1 MNGLELNSVKTTVNT
16 LQSKKLVYQ
25 AANNSSLV
33 FISFDVKIVPSF
45 LDYLRGGWAIS
56 MVCAIDYTASNG
68 NPSSPTSLHYLGPD
82 NQYERAIYMVGGIL
96 EPYDLDKSFP
106 VFGFGGIPRHMGINA
121 VNHCFPLNGNPQ
133 SPEIFG
139 IEQIVMQYRATL
151 PNIGLGGPTL
161 FAPLLSQFLQY
172 VKGLGNSTVYNVMLL
187 LTDGIINDMPETIR
201 LIV

>member
-16 LQSKKLVYQ
+16 LKSKKLVYQ

-96 EPYDLDKSFP
+96 EPYDLDRSFP

-139 IEQIVMQYRATL
+139 IEQIVM
-151 PNIGLGGPTL
+151 
-161 FAPLLSQFLQY
+161 
-172 VKGLGNSTVYNVMLL
+172 
-187 LTDGIINDMPETIR
+187 
-201 LIV
+201 